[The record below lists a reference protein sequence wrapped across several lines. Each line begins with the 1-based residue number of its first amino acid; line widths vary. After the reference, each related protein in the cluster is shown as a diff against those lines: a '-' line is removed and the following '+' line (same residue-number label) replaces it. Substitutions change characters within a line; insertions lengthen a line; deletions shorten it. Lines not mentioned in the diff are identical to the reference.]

1 MTLFLPEEKPY
12 LPYAPPGRNGAVL
25 ASYPVAHTRGRALLH
40 AGPLRTSFGTHRAL
54 AWANSARMR
63 LRRINYRAKTRG
75 RHRRSPHPPPTCRED
90 IDHSRTKTK
99 SPQNKWN
106 RSVSSRRVDE
116 QVVSCGVVIPDPDP
130 ERRASSRAIALLRN
144 RKFVDSLLEGTGFE
158 LLVRGRGEA
167 GCRAP

>member
-1 MTLFLPEEKPY
+1 MAGT
-12 LPYAPPGRNGAVL
+12 A
-25 ASYPVAHTRGRALLH
+25 AHL
-40 AGPLRTSFGTHRAL
+40 
-54 AWANSARMR
+54 
-63 LRRINYRAKTRG
+63 I
-75 RHRRSPHPPPTCRED
+75 HRRLAVED

-116 QVVSCGVVIPDPDP
+116 QVVACGVVIPDPDP

>member
-1 MTLFLPEEKPY
+1 MAGT
-12 LPYAPPGRNGAVL
+12 A
-25 ASYPVAHTRGRALLH
+25 AHL
-40 AGPLRTSFGTHRAL
+40 
-54 AWANSARMR
+54 
-63 LRRINYRAKTRG
+63 I
-75 RHRRSPHPPPTCRED
+75 HRRLAVED

-144 RKFVDSLLEGTGFE
+144 RKFVDSLLERDEFE
-158 LLVRGRGEA
+158 LPVSAADRLTRGGYGTDFSHSTRSA
-167 GCRAP
+167 SWV